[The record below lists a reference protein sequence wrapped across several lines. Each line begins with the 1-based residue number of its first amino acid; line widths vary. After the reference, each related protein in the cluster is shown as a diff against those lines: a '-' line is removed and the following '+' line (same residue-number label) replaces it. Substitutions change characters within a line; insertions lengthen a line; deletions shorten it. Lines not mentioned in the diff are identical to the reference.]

1 MTAVN
6 DSVLPHGN
14 LVDVLH
20 RGAEENPQEIVYAYL
35 REGTEVEESVT
46 RADLDR
52 AARARA
58 ALLQVSGLTDR
69 HAVLAYP
76 HGLEFIHAFT
86 GCLYAGIAGAPV
98 KFPGRRADL
107 ARLAPIAESA
117 GTTTVLTTCSG
128 HRELLERFPDAPEL
142 HELNWIETDAGSD
155 GREESWAVP
164 DITPEHLALLQFTSG
179 STGHPKGVMVSHR
192 NFAQQAAALKAALG
206 FGDDSVI
213 VSWLPF
219 FHDFGLVFSVVAPLQ
234 LGVPAYLM
242 SPGAFV
248 RRPRRLLE
256 AVSHFRGTHVGG
268 PDFGYD
274 LCVRGAASDLDQ
286 LDLSSWR
293 VALNGAEPV
302 RDATLRRFTETFKA
316 AGFDPRAYS
325 PAYGLAEGT
334 LVVSAKR
341 VADLPRTVRV
351 SAAALAENRVVVTDR
366 TTGSTSLVSC
376 GPALPDTVV
385 RIVDPVDRLPC
396 GEEEIGEIWVR
407 GASVA
412 QGYWRRPEAT
422 SQTFGARIP
431 GEESQG
437 PFLRTGD
444 LGFLQ
449 DGQLFV
455 TGRRKDMII
464 LQGHNHYP
472 QDIEYVAES
481 CHPSLTSGSAAAFAL
496 ERDGAEQLAVV
507 VEVTG
512 AALEET
518 TAELF
523 AQRVRDAVWSDCQLS
538 ASEVVIVRRG
548 ALART
553 TSGKIQ
559 RRECRRRL
567 ETGEFGRLTLAAL
580 SRRGHGPAP
589 GAPSAATS
597 SAALP
602 PHLLR
607 PMVRALLSRIT
618 GIPTDGIADDQS
630 FAEYGLSSLGA
641 QQLAAAI
648 EPVVGRPVPVE
659 WILNHPTVVRL
670 TAALGQPE
678 GHA

>member
-1 MTAVN
+1 
-6 DSVLPHGN
+6 
-14 LVDVLH
+14 
-20 RGAEENPQEIVYAYL
+20 
-35 REGTEVEESVT
+35 
-46 RADLDR
+46 
-52 AARARA
+52 
-58 ALLQVSGLTDR
+58 
-69 HAVLAYP
+69 
-76 HGLEFIHAFT
+76 
-86 GCLYAGIAGAPV
+86 
-98 KFPGRRADL
+98 
-107 ARLAPIAESA
+107 
-117 GTTTVLTTCSG
+117 
-128 HRELLERFPDAPEL
+128 
-142 HELNWIETDAGSD
+142 
-155 GREESWAVP
+155 
-164 DITPEHLALLQFTSG
+164 
-179 STGHPKGVMVSHR
+179 
-192 NFAQQAAALKAALG
+192 
-206 FGDDSVI
+206 
-213 VSWLPF
+213 
-219 FHDFGLVFSVVAPLQ
+219 
-234 LGVPAYLM
+234 M
-242 SPGAFV
+242 SPSAFL

-274 LCVRGAASDLDQ
+274 LCVRGAAHDLDQ

-341 VADLPRTVRV
+341 VTDLPRTVRV
-351 SAAALAENRVVVTDR
+351 SAAALAESRVVGADR
-366 TTGSTSLVSC
+366 TTDTTALISC

-385 RIVDPVDRLPC
+385 RIVDPVDRLPR

-407 GASVA
+407 GTSVA
-412 QGYWRRPEAT
+412 QGYWRLPEAT
-422 SQTFGARIP
+422 RETFGARIA
-431 GEESQG
+431 GEESEG
-437 PFLRTGD
+437 VHLRTGD
-444 LGFLQ
+444 LGFLR

-455 TGRRKDMII
+455 TGRRKDVII
-464 LQGHNHYP
+464 LQGHNYYP

-496 ERDGAEQLAVV
+496 ERDGEEQLAVV

-518 TAELF
+518 TADLF
-523 AQRVRDAVWSDCQLS
+523 ARRVRDAVWSDCQLPV
-538 ASEVVIVRRG
+538 SELVIVRRG
-548 ALART
+548 ALSRT

-567 ETGEFGRLTLAAL
+567 ENGEFSRLTLAVL
-580 SRRGHGPAP
+580 SGRGNRPAP
-589 GAPSAATS
+589 VAPSANTS

-602 PHLLR
+602 SHLLK
-607 PMVRALLSRIT
+607 PMVRTLLSRIT
-618 GIPTDGIADDQS
+618 GVPTDGIADDQS
-630 FAEYGLSSLGA
+630 FAEYGLSSVGA

-670 TAALGQPE
+670 TAVLGQPE